1 MKHSLLS
8 VFVVVLVLIS
18 SQVQAQTELSGALS
32 GTLSEDL
39 YLVIDDI
46 WVAENDTL
54 DIDAGTTLRFT
65 GVFSFLI
72 DGLLRA
78 SGTSAS
84 PIAFTDPSNQ
94 WLGITFSS
102 SASSA
107 GNLTYV
113 FIENSDY
120 NGVTI
125 NGSAPVLNHCL
136 IRNNAEAGL
145 ALGASAGA
153 VQVFNSTI
161 EANGARG
168 VTVGGSSSLIMFD
181 SVIQGNLSTSGG
193 GMAVFG
199 GFADLLGVQFIDNQ
213 STGFDQEGGG
223 GLYVTGDATVNVS
236 NCKFIGNSTFDD
248 DDGGNGGAIHISGA
262 DVNIS
267 GTIFEGNSTEAWDD
281 GGNGG
286 AIYANGGNHYISN
299 CDFFDNSSIGWQQD
313 GAGAA
318 VMLENFGNSQIN
330 YCRFANNTATG
341 EYAFGGAIALY
352 NGTRMDLIRD
362 TFSNNSTDVYGG
374 VVYAENCD
382 LLTSTNSTFY
392 GNMSGDAGAAIY
404 AADTDLEMSNVIIAY
419 HNGVAVH
426 AAGTSTMGLG
436 YCDFYGPSQTDFGGN
451 VAPGLGDIVQTN
463 NNGDPCDA
471 FYNIYLDPMIINGPE
486 DDLRILPGSP
496 CVDAGDP
503 DFGDDP
509 DGTVVDIGRHHLQT
523 GEIDLRLE
531 VVQEVVEPEG
541 GSFVYDAMV
550 TSYAASGF
558 ASMRYA
564 AQLELPDGTV
574 LPQLFHQAVFPL
586 APWQIL
592 QASGLTI
599 NVPSFAPPGI
609 YTLTG
614 YIGLSPTQIA
624 DSWFIFFQKLWPT
637 TADSRPVS
645 GSDFSESGSGWV
657 AAPASDATGKQA
669 VQPDEFVLHQAWP
682 NPFNARTQI
691 AFDLPEGSRI
701 TVQVFDVLGRQVVEL
716 QDGVMR
722 AGQHALTFD
731 GAGLSSGLYF
741 IHVDAGKVGS
751 RIQKVTL
758 LK

>member
-1 MKHSLLS
+1 MKRSLLS
-8 VFVVVLVLIS
+8 VLVAIIVLIS
-18 SQVQAQTELSGALS
+18 TQVHAQTELSGELS
-32 GTLSEDL
+32 GTLPADL
-39 YLVIDDI
+39 YLVVGDI
-46 WVAENDTL
+46 WVTEFDTL
-54 DIDAGTTLRFT
+54 DIEPGATLRFT
-65 GVFSFLI
+65 GIYSFLVN
-72 DGLLRA
+72 GLLRA
-78 SGTSAS
+78 SGTSTS
-84 PIAFTDPSNQ
+84 PIAFTDPGNQ

-102 SASSA
+102 SASAA
-107 GNLTYV
+107 GNLTYAMV
-113 FIENSDY
+113 EKSDY

-136 IRNNAEAGL
+136 IRDNAEAGL
-145 ALGASAGA
+145 SLGASAGT

-199 GFADLLGVQFIDNQ
+199 GFADLLGIQFIGNQ

-223 GLYVTGDATVNVS
+223 ALYATGNATVNVS
-236 NCKFIGNSTFDD
+236 DCMFIGNSAFDS

-267 GTIFEGNSTEAWDD
+267 GTLFEGNSTEAWDD

-286 AIYANGGNHYISN
+286 AIYANGGNHYLSN
-299 CDFFDNSSIGWQQD
+299 CDFFGNSSTGWQQD

-318 VMLENFGNSQIN
+318 IMLENFGNSQIN

-341 EYAFGGAIALY
+341 EYAYGGAVALF

-382 LLTSTNSTFY
+382 LLTSTSSTFY

-404 AADTDLEMSNVIIAY
+404 VMDTDLEMNNVLVAY
-419 HNGVAVH
+419 HDGVAIH
-426 AAGTSTMGLG
+426 AAGTSTMGFG

-471 FYNIYLDPMIINGPE
+471 FYNIYLDPMIINGP
-486 DDLRILPGSP
+486 DNDLRILPGSP

-509 DGTVVDIGRHHLQT
+509 DGSIVDIGRHHLQT

-531 VVQEVVEPEG
+531 TVQQTVEPEG
-541 GSFVYDAMV
+541 GAFVYNALL
-550 TSYAASGF
+550 TSYAATGF

-564 AQLELPDGTV
+564 AQLELPNGTV

-592 QASGLTI
+592 QAEDLAI

-614 YIGLSPTQIA
+614 YVGLSPSQIA

-637 TADSRPVS
+637 TADNRPVS
-645 GSDFSESGSGWV
+645 GSDFTSSGSAWV
-657 AAPASDATGKQA
+657 AAPGFEEGGQSAA
-669 VQPDEFVLHQAWP
+669 QPDEFVLHQAWP

-691 AFDLPEGSRI
+691 AFDLPESNRI
-701 TVQVFDVLGRQVVEL
+701 TVQVFDVLGRHVTVL
-716 QDGVMR
+716 QDGQLR
-722 AGQHALTFD
+722 AGQHSLSFN

-741 IHVDAGKVGS
+741 IRVDAGKYGS